1 MSELPLN
8 IVEFIRHQDVLNDQ
22 SHSVAQL
29 ACLKSIYGLAL
40 SPREM
45 EIYCRGTG
53 RETYDERE
61 HREATMVGG
70 RQSGKTTKIAAPIAL
85 FEAFR
90 DHGLVPGQEA
100 YVMLLA
106 PTIAQA
112 RIAFRSIRN
121 YLRSSRIL
129 SKRIVRTTKDE
140 IILDN
145 GIVIGCYASTYDGV
159 RGRIIV
165 AAICDEMAFW
175 PHDETAANPEDEV
188 IAALRPGMI
197 TVKNAKLVKIST
209 PFAKQGLLWAEF
221 QRRAEL
227 DFPVWQLPSHEM
239 NPKISLSDLER
250 EQRRGEEK
258 YHLREYLAE
267 FVDSVS
273 GWITPEILDPCIARG
288 RRELP
293 PVRDGFYLAALDP
306 ASRHN
311 DFALTILHRLS
322 DGKIIED
329 RVARWTGTKTAP
341 LVFRAVLAEIKSI
354 LDDYGINSAVGDQF
368 CSDVISQDLLELGIL
383 YEICTFGPQTR
394 AMIFTNLKHLLV
406 QGKIELL
413 EDPEQLRQLRNLRE
427 ERTDRGQI
435 DVRASGGMKDDLAV
449 AVALAASELRKRPS
463 RPPPFI
469 MPTGELFFCPDP
481 WACQNQAICLNF
493 PYCTDVGV
501 CQGFV
506 DARLIGQPAQKS

>member
-8 IVEFIRHQDVLNDQ
+8 IDEFIRHPDVLNDQ
-22 SHSVAQL
+22 SHSDAQL
-29 ACLKSIYGLAL
+29 ACLKSIYGLPL
-40 SPREM
+40 TPEEM
-45 EIYCRGTG
+45 EIYLRGTG

-61 HREATMVGG
+61 HTEATIIAG
-70 RQSGKTTKIAAPIAL
+70 RQSGKTTKLAAAIAC

-90 DHGLVPGQEA
+90 DHGLPPGQEA

-112 RIAFRSIRN
+112 RIALRSIRN
-121 YLRSSRIL
+121 YLRGSKIL
-129 SKRIVRTTKDE
+129 SKRIVRITTDE

-145 GIVIGCYASTYDGV
+145 GIIIGCYASTYDGV

-175 PHDETAANPEDEV
+175 PHEETAANPDEEV
-188 IAALRPGMI
+188 IAALLPAMI
-197 TVKNAKLVKIST
+197 TVKTAKLVKIST
-209 PFAKQGLLWAEF
+209 PFAKQGVLWTDF

-227 DFPVWQLPSHEM
+227 DFLVWQLPSHEM
-239 NPKISLSDLER
+239 NPKINLSKLER
-250 EQRRGEEK
+250 EQRRSEEK
-258 YHLREYLAE
+258 YRREYLAE
-267 FVDSVS
+267 FTDSIS
-273 GWITPEILDPCIARG
+273 GWITPEILDPRIVRG
-288 RRELP
+288 CRELP
-293 PVRDGFYLAALDP
+293 PVRDGFYVAALDP

-311 DFALTILHRLS
+311 DFALAILHRS
-322 DGKIIED
+322 PDGKIIVD

-341 LVFRAVLAEIKSI
+341 LVFRTVLGEIKSI
-354 LDDYGINSAVGDQF
+354 LDDYGLNSAVGDQF
-368 CSDVISQDLLELGIL
+368 CSDVIRQDLLELGVS

-394 AMIFTNLKHLLV
+394 ARIFTNLKHLLV

-413 EDPEQLRQLRNLRE
+413 EDPELLRQLRNLRE

-435 DVRASGGMKDDLAV
+435 DVRPSGGMKDDLAV
-449 AVALAASELRKRPS
+449 AVALAASELTKRPS

-469 MPTGELFFCPDP
+469 MPTGEPYFRPSP
-481 WACQNQAICLNF
+481 WSCHLAAICQNF
-493 PYCTDVGV
+493 PCCTDVGL

-506 DARLIGQPAQKS
+506 DERLIVQPAQRS

>member
-1 MSELPLN
+1 MSQLPLN

-22 SHSVAQL
+22 SHSDAQL

-45 EIYCRGTG
+45 EIYRRGTG
-53 RETYDERE
+53 RESYHARE

-70 RQSGKTTKIAAPIAL
+70 RQSGKTTKLAAPIAC

-90 DHGLVPGQEA
+90 GHGLVSGQEA

-121 YLRSSRIL
+121 YLRGSRIL
-129 SKRIVRTTKDE
+129 SKRIVKTTKDE

-145 GIVIGCYASTYDGV
+145 GIIIGCYASSYDGV

-209 PFAKQGLLWAEF
+209 PFAKQDLLWTEF

-227 DFPVWQLPSHEM
+227 GFPVWQLPSHEM

-258 YHLREYLAE
+258 HHLREYLAE

-273 GWITPEILDPCIARG
+273 GWTTPEILDPCIARG

-311 DFALTILHRLS
+311 DFALAILHRSS

-329 RVARWTGTKTAP
+329 RVARWTGTKTAA
-341 LVFRAVLAEIKSI
+341 LAFRAVLAEIKSI

-368 CSDVISQDLLELGIL
+368 CSDVIRQDLLELGVS

-394 AMIFTNLKHLLV
+394 AMIFMNLKHLLV

-435 DVRASGGMKDDLAV
+435 DVRPSGGMKDDLAV
-449 AVALAASELRKRPS
+449 AIALAASELTKRPS
-463 RPPPFI
+463 RPLPFLT
-469 MPTGELFFCPDP
+469 PTGERFFLPNP
-481 WACQNQAICLNF
+481 WTCERQAICHNF
-493 PYCTDVGV
+493 PRCMDAGF

-506 DARLIGQPAQKS
+506 DERLIG

>member
-1 MSELPLN
+1 MSERPLN
-8 IVEFIRHQDVLNDQ
+8 IVQFIRDPDLLNDQ
-22 SHSVAQL
+22 SHSDAQL
-29 ACLKSIYGLAL
+29 ACLKSIYGLPLTAK
-40 SPREM
+40 EM
-45 EIYCRGTG
+45 EIYRRGTG
-53 RETYDERE
+53 RETYDARE
-61 HREATMVGG
+61 HRGATFVEG
-70 RQSGKTTKIAAPIAL
+70 RQSGKTTKIAAPIAV

-90 DHGLVPGQEA
+90 DHGLAPGQEA

-112 RIAFRSIRN
+112 RIALRSIRS
-121 YLRSSRIL
+121 YLRGSTIL

-145 GIVIGCYASTYDGV
+145 GIIIGCYASTYDGV

-175 PHDETAANPEDEV
+175 PHEETSANPEEEV

-197 TVKNAKLVKIST
+197 TVKNPKLIKIST
-209 PFAKQGLLWAEF
+209 PYAKQGLLWAEF

-239 NPKISLSDLER
+239 NPKINLSDLER
-250 EQRRGEEK
+250 EQLRGEEK

-273 GWITPEILDPCIARG
+273 GWITPEILDPSIARG
-288 RRELP
+288 RRKLP
-293 PVRDGFYLAALDP
+293 PGRDGFYIAALDP

-311 DFALTILHRLS
+311 DFAFAILHRS
-322 DGKIIED
+322 PDGEIIVD
-329 RVARWTGTKTAP
+329 CVTRWTGTKTAP
-341 LVFRAVLAEIKSI
+341 LVFRTVLGEIKSI

-368 CSDVISQDLLELGIL
+368 CSDVIRQDLLELGVS

-394 AMIFTNLKHLLV
+394 AKIFTNLKHLLV

-413 EDPEQLRQLRNLRE
+413 EDPELLRQLRNLRE

-435 DVRASGGMKDDLAV
+435 DVRPNGGMKDDLAV
-449 AVALAASELRKRPS
+449 AVALAASELTKRPS
-463 RPPPFI
+463 RPPPFLVS
-469 MPTGELFFCPDP
+469 TGEPYFRPNP
-481 WACQNQAICLNF
+481 WTCEWQAICQNF

-501 CQGFV
+501 CQSFV
-506 DARLIGQPAQKS
+506 DERLIGQLARRS

>member
-1 MSELPLN
+1 
-8 IVEFIRHQDVLNDQ
+8 
-22 SHSVAQL
+22 
-29 ACLKSIYGLAL
+29 
-40 SPREM
+40 
-45 EIYCRGTG
+45 
-53 RETYDERE
+53 
-61 HREATMVGG
+61 
-70 RQSGKTTKIAAPIAL
+70 
-85 FEAFR
+85 
-90 DHGLVPGQEA
+90 
-100 YVMLLA
+100 MLLA

-112 RIAFRSIRN
+112 RIALRSIRN
-121 YLRSSRIL
+121 YLRGSKVL
-129 SKRIVRTTKDE
+129 SERVVRTTRDE

-145 GIVIGCYASTYDGV
+145 GIIIGCYASTYDGV

-175 PHDETAANPEDEV
+175 PHEETAANPEEEV

-197 TVKNAKLVKIST
+197 TVKNPKLVKIST
-209 PFAKQGLLWAEF
+209 PYAKQGLLWTEF

-273 GWITPEILDPCIARG
+273 GWITPEILDPSIARG

-293 PVRDGFYLAALDP
+293 PVRDGFYVAALDP

-311 DFALTILHRLS
+311 DFAFAILHRS
-322 DGKIIED
+322 PEGMIIVD
-329 RVARWTGTKTAP
+329 RVARWTGTKRAP
-341 LVFRAVLAEIKSI
+341 LVFRTVLSEIKSV
-354 LDDYGINSAVGDQF
+354 LEDYGLNSAVGDQYW
-368 CSDVISQDLLELGIL
+368 SDVIRQDLLELGVS

-394 AMIFTNLKHLLV
+394 ARIFTNLKHLLV

-413 EDPEQLRQLRNLRE
+413 EDPELLRQLRNLRE

-435 DVRASGGMKDDLAV
+435 DVRPSGGMNDDLAV
-449 AVALAASELRKRPS
+449 AVALAASELTRRPS
-463 RPPPFI
+463 APPPFL
-469 MPTGELFFCPDP
+469 MPTGEPYFRPSPWSCP
-481 WACQNQAICLNF
+481 WQAICHNF
-493 PYCTDVGV
+493 PCCMDVGF

-506 DARLIGQPAQKS
+506 GEGLIGQPPQKSRDKVDTF

>member
-1 MSELPLN
+1 
-8 IVEFIRHQDVLNDQ
+8 
-22 SHSVAQL
+22 
-29 ACLKSIYGLAL
+29 
-40 SPREM
+40 
-45 EIYCRGTG
+45 
-53 RETYDERE
+53 
-61 HREATMVGG
+61 MVGG
-70 RQSGKTTKIAAPIAL
+70 RQSGKTSKLAAPIAL
-85 FEAFR
+85 FETFR
-90 DHGLVPGQEA
+90 DHGLPPGQEA

-112 RIAFRSIRN
+112 RIALRSIRN
-121 YLRSSRIL
+121 YLRGSKIL

-140 IILDN
+140 IVLDH
-145 GIVIGCYASTYDGV
+145 GIIIGCYASTYDGV

-175 PHDETAANPEDEV
+175 PHEETSANPEEEV

-197 TVKNAKLVKIST
+197 TVKNPKLIKIST
-209 PFAKQGLLWAEF
+209 PYAKQGLLWAEF

-273 GWITPEILDPCIARG
+273 GWTTPEILDPCIARG

-311 DFALTILHRLS
+311 DFALAILHRSS

-329 RVARWTGTKTAP
+329 RVARRTGTKTAP
-341 LVFRAVLAEIKSI
+341 LAFRAVLAEIKSI

-368 CSDVISQDLLELGIL
+368 CSDVIRQDLLELGVS

-406 QGKIELL
+406 QDKIELL

-435 DVRASGGMKDDLAV
+435 DVRPSGGMKDDLAV
-449 AVALAASELRKRPS
+449 AIALAASELTKRPS
-463 RPPPFI
+463 RPLPFLT
-469 MPTGELFFCPDP
+469 PTGELFFLPNP
-481 WACQNQAICLNF
+481 WTCERQAICHNF
-493 PYCTDVGV
+493 PRCMDAGF

-506 DARLIGQPAQKS
+506 DERLIG